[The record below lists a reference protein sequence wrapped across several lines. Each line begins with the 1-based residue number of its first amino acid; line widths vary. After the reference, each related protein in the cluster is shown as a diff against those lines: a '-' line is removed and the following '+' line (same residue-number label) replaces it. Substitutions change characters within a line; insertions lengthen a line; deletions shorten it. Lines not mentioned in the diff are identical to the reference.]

1 MAERTYRA
9 LVVANWSFPDDPDG
23 LAPLLGP
30 ERDAELM
37 RSALTA
43 PGVGLH
49 RPEHVRVLANADQ
62 RGVMLAL
69 DEFFDGAARDDQ
81 LLLYY
86 SGHGKLDA
94 HGNLHLAARDTRA
107 NRVMSTGV
115 SARAVVEMMAASRAR
130 AKVVLLDCCHSGGFK
145 SAPDLPRHLAGR
157 GVFVLASSLS
167 VQLTK
172 DAERAGEPSP
182 FTRYAAECLTT
193 GHPATGGY
201 VTVDDLYRHI
211 SDRMADADLSTP
223 QRRFDDAVDTIALA
237 RTRASAPTVPDHAL
251 SPQDALVIAENM
263 IASAEDARSAIR
275 AVRDYLDTA
284 ATDPALAEK
293 VMLTYCLL
301 HEAADEPEIAQ
312 GYLRKA
318 EALRASPSA

>member
-9 LVVANWSFPDDPDG
+9 LLVTNGAFPDDPGG

-30 ERDAELM
+30 ARDAELM
-37 RSALTA
+37 RSALTD
-43 PGVGLH
+43 PRTGLH
-49 RPEHVRVLANADQ
+49 LPADVRVVADADQ
-62 RGVMLAL
+62 RGVLVAL

-107 NRVMSTGV
+107 DRIMSTGV
-115 SARAVVEMMAASRAR
+115 AARAVVEMMAASRAR

-145 SAPDLPRHLAGR
+145 SAPDLPRHLGGR

-167 VQLTK
+167 VQLTR
-172 DAERAGEPSP
+172 DAEQPGEPSP
-182 FTRYAAECLTT
+182 FTRYAAECLAA

-211 SDRMADADLSTP
+211 ADRMADARLSTP
-223 QRRFDDAVDTIALA
+223 QRRFDDAVDTVALA
-237 RTRASAPTVPDHAL
+237 RTPTAGTDHAL
-251 SPQDALVIAENM
+251 SPEAALTVAERVIAE
-263 IASAEDARSAIR
+263 APDARAAIR
-275 AVRDYLDTA
+275 AVSAHLDTA
-284 ATDPALAEK
+284 AADPALAEK

-301 HEAADEPEIAQ
+301 YEAADEPEIAQ
-312 GYLRKA
+312 AYLRKA